1 MPCEILPMLT
11 NPILNT
17 DSYKASHWVQYPP
30 NTTALHS
37 YIESRGG
44 RYPTVTFF
52 GLQAI
57 LMDYLSQPITL
68 QHVEE
73 AAEFF
78 KAHGEPFNADGW
90 SYIAATYG
98 HFPVAIRALPEGLV
112 VPVRTPLVTVD
123 STDSRVPWVASY
135 VETML
140 MRLWY
145 PTTVST
151 VSHHVKQSIRRFLD
165 ETSDDPA
172 GQVLFKLHD
181 FGARGVSSFESA
193 ALGGMAH
200 LVNFR
205 GSDTIT
211 GVLAARRYY
220 DEPMAA
226 FSIPAAEHST
236 ITAWGR
242 ENEVKA
248 YENMLKQYGK
258 PGAIFACVSDSYDV
272 FHAIS
277 NLWGGELRQKV
288 IDSGATLVVRP
299 DSGDP
304 VKVVLE
310 CAGRLN
316 EAFGSTVNGKGFRVL
331 KNVRLIQGDGC
342 TPDTIEDIM
351 AALKDAG
358 YSMDNIAFGMGGGL
372 LQKLDRDTMKFAMKC
387 SAACV
392 EGKWIDVFK
401 DPVTDPGK
409 ASKKGRLTVIHN
421 ARTHSYET
429 VRLDEPRSGN
439 GSGHDALVHVFEN
452 GEILKHYTFAEV
464 RANSESSP

>member
-1 MPCEILPMLT
+1 MLT

-52 GLQAI
+52 GLQTI

-73 AAEFF
+73 ATEFF
-78 KAHGEPFNADGW
+78 KAHGEPFNVDGW
-90 SYIAATYG
+90 RYIAETYG

-145 PTTVST
+145 PTTVAT
-151 VSHHVKQSIRRFLD
+151 ISHHVKQSIRRFLD

-172 GQVLFKLHD
+172 AQVLFKLHD

-277 NLWGGELRQKV
+277 SLWGGELRQKV

-342 TPDTIEDIM
+342 TPDIIEDIM
-351 AALKDAG
+351 AALKGAG

-392 EGKWIDVFK
+392 DGKWVDVFK

-409 ASKKGRLTVIHN
+409 TSKKGRLTVIHN

-429 VRLDEPRSGN
+429 VRLDEPRSWN
-439 GSGHDALVHVFEN
+439 DSGYDALVPVFEN
-452 GEILKHYTFAEV
+452 GHILKRYTFAEV
-464 RANSESSP
+464 RANSEAFQSQDG